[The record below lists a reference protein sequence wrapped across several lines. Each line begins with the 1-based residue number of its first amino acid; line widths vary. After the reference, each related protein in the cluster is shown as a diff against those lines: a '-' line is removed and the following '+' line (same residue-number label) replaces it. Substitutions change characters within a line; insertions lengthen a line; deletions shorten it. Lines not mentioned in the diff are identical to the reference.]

1 VHLVF
6 HVSQL
11 KKTIG
16 ASNQVTTTLPSDF
29 ALRLTPKQVLQTR
42 SVRRGNQAVQ
52 QVLIKWNKLPSTL
65 ATWADYEA
73 IR

>member
-1 VHLVF
+1 LAFCFFGPFRILEHIGSIAYKLDLPPHSVVHLVF

-29 ALRLTPKQVLQTR
+29 ALRLTPKQVL
-42 SVRRGNQAVQ
+42 
-52 QVLIKWNKLPSTL
+52 
-65 ATWADYEA
+65 
-73 IR
+73 